1 MKELISPTAKELTEK
16 LKERYGISQPQVY
29 KRFRSLKLQSSK
41 QDGEVWITSDQLNE
55 LDQLDQHLAQGGKLE
70 DYSRNGIV
78 KAEASEIESYSLP
91 VETQPARP
99 FASSEEARENL
110 EQSAQVKATGKMILE
125 NLLVQKYLE
134 NPDLLP
140 PELREAVAKSE
151 ALATPKPVD
160 PWQYAQEAFRL
171 MSASG

>member
-1 MKELISPTAKELTEK
+1 
-16 LKERYGISQPQVY
+16 
-29 KRFRSLKLQSSK
+29 
-41 QDGEVWITSDQLNE
+41 
-55 LDQLDQHLAQGGKLE
+55 
-70 DYSRNGIV
+70 
-78 KAEASEIESYSLP
+78 
-91 VETQPARP
+91 
-99 FASSEEARENL
+99 
-110 EQSAQVKATGKMILE
+110 MILE

-171 MSASG
+171 MSASTSA